1 MQLLTVLNSRVIRLV
16 IASML
21 GGILIGFVGGAFRYL
36 LITCDQ
42 FRIELTT
49 WSHGHPYWGWLLM
62 LTVGAVG
69 AWLARLL
76 VVKFAPTAEGSGVQR
91 VEAVFSGEVEYSP
104 PVVVPVKFF
113 GGLLALGSG
122 LALGREGPTVQ
133 MGAIFGVLIG
143 RRLFQDDE
151 DRRVVEAAGAG
162 AGLAVAFN
170 APISGSIFVFEELTS
185 SFTPWLLVATLAA
198 ASVSVWLMR
207 IMLGNTLNFTVP
219 QVNPT
224 LVWNKWPFL
233 VLGALL
239 GVIGAFYNRAVIG
252 LLRLSDK
259 CSRISSLTR
268 AAIIGGVV
276 GLVGWFVPGMI
287 GGGEDLTQAII
298 SNQFTIRLL
307 VTIFVVRFAL
317 GCWSYAAGA
326 PGGLFAP
333 MVLLGATSGALFA
346 TLVNHVIPGAA
357 LSSTACAIVGMGV
370 LFTACVRAP
379 LTGMMLALEMTG
391 RADLSL
397 ALLVASL
404 MAMLVTMLL
413 HSEPIYESLKRRM
426 LSQVVVTPRKIDAGI
441 VRPPRS

>member
-1 MQLLTVLNSRVIRLV
+1 MQLLTALNSRVIRLV
-16 IASML
+16 IASIF
-21 GGILIGFVGGAFRYL
+21 GGLLIGVVGGAFRYL

-42 FRIELTT
+42 LRIELTT
-49 WSHGHPYWGWLLM
+49 WAHGHPHWGWLLM
-62 LTVGAVG
+62 LMVGAVG

-76 VVKFAPTAEGSGVQR
+76 VIKFAPTAEGSGVQR
-91 VEAVFSGEVEYSP
+91 VEAVFSGEVEPSTP
-104 PVVVPVKFF
+104 AVFPVKFF
-113 GGLLALGSG
+113 GGLLAMGSG

-133 MGAIFGVLIG
+133 MGATFGVLVA
-143 RRLFQDDE
+143 RHLVQDEE
-151 DRRVVEAAGAG
+151 DRRVVEAASAG

-170 APISGSIFVFEELTS
+170 APIGGSIFVFEELTS

-198 ASVSVWLMR
+198 ASVAVWLMR

-239 GVIGAFYNRAVIG
+239 GVIGAFYNRAVMG

-259 CSRISSLTR
+259 LSRISSLMR

-287 GGGEDLTQAII
+287 GGGESLTQAII
-298 SNQFTIRLL
+298 SNQFTISVLAT
-307 VTIFVVRFAL
+307 VFAVRFAL

-333 MVLLGATSGALFA
+333 MILLGATSGALFA
-346 TLVNHVIPGAA
+346 AVVNHVIPGAA
-357 LSSTACAIVGMGV
+357 LSLTACAIVGMGG

-379 LTGMMLALEMTG
+379 LTGMMLAVEMTG
-391 RADLSL
+391 RADLTL

-413 HSEPIYESLKRRM
+413 QSEPIYESLKHRM
-426 LSQVVVTPRKIDAGI
+426 LSQVVVTPRKIDVGI

>member
-21 GGILIGFVGGAFRYL
+21 GGLLIGLVGGAFRYL

-49 WSHGHPYWGWLLM
+49 WSHGHAHWGWLLM

-76 VVKFAPTAEGSGVQR
+76 VIKFAPIAEGSGVQR
-91 VEAVFSGEVEYSP
+91 VEAVFSGEVEPSSP
-104 PVVVPVKFF
+104 IVVPVKFF
-113 GGLLALGSG
+113 GGLLAMGSG

-133 MGAIFGVLIG
+133 MGAIFGALVGPHL
-143 RRLFQDDE
+143 LQDEE
-151 DRRVVEAAGAG
+151 DRRVVEAASAG

-170 APISGSIFVFEELTS
+170 APIGGSIFVFEELTS

-198 ASVSVWLMR
+198 ASIAVWLMR
-207 IMLGNTLNFTVP
+207 IMLGNTLNFFVQ

-233 VLGALL
+233 LLGAVL
-239 GVIGAFYNRAVIG
+239 GVIGAFYNRAVMG

-259 CSRISSLTR
+259 LSRISSLMR

-287 GGGEDLTQAII
+287 GGGEDLTQAVI
-298 SNQFTIRLL
+298 SNQFTIRVL
-307 VTIFVVRFAL
+307 VTVFVVRFAL

-346 TLVNHVIPGAA
+346 TVVNHVIPGAA
-357 LSSTACAIVGMGV
+357 LSSTACAIVGMGG

-379 LTGMMLALEMTG
+379 LTGMMLAVEMTG
-391 RADLSL
+391 RADLTL

-426 LSQVVVTPRKIDAGI
+426 LSQVVVTPRKIDVGI
-441 VRPPRS
+441 ERPPRS